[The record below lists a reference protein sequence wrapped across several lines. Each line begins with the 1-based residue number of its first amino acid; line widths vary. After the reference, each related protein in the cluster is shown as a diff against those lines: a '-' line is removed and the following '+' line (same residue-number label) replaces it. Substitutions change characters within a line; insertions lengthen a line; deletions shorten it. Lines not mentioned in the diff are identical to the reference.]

1 MDLECVC
8 FKAGSQATVIWFKE
22 AGTFSVSVML
32 DLCKNNWG
40 EGALYVR

>member
-22 AGTFSVSVML
+22 AGTFLVNVML
-32 DLCKNNWG
+32 DLCKTTG
-40 EGALYVR
+40 GKGLCM